1 MFEEESGAQQHGH
14 GAWGEEEKEK
24 GWAQPGSTMFKMA
37 IFSTVWPVFIIAY
50 NFTQLTSLD
59 IEGNG
64 TEQKMAGNIHYV
76 LIPTSKS

>member
-1 MFEEESGAQQHGH
+1 MGG
-14 GAWGEEEKEK
+14 GGEGE
-24 GWAQPGSTMFKMA
+24 GLGSTWLNNDSRWA